1 MSETFLTSITLSLIF
16 HKQKMIDWLLFNYSG
31 FFDNHRNKMKNTKKA
46 AVVTMISG
54 WLFDAYPL
62 DNKMIFWIKQ
72 ENGNT
77 IRLEDNIWSHSI
89 YVVLSDYNNDKP
101 DLLSKLLK
109 QKDITSLLKDY
120 EFVRR
125 YEKITDKSAES
136 EVLKLTLSDSTKALT
151 LAKRIQALGKKFG
164 EYRLYNVDLL
174 PEQSYFYEHNI
185 FPLAFCKA
193 SSSGI
198 ISYPKLSWINKDD
211 VWSTDYHLPEFKI
224 IYIKVIIKK
233 EQKLPRYSDKI
244 QSIYVK
250 KQRHKI
256 FEIQNESEY
265 DIIKE
270 LEREVAKADPDFI
283 FTDDGDSFTFP
294 YLIYRAEI
302 NDNTTINLS
311 REPTRPLK
319 KPAREGTSY
328 FSYGRVCFKPT
339 IVRLYGRIHLDQ
351 SNSFIWND
359 SGLHGLCEIAR
370 ICRMPLHAASRAS
383 IGKCLSSLQFY
394 HATQKGILIPWKS
407 TIAELFKNFKQLLIA
422 DRGGFIFEPEIGVH
436 EQVAEFDFVSLYPNI
451 MFRKNLS
458 SETITCGCCPD
469 SDLKVPELLDC
480 YHICK
485 RRTGIVPISLEI
497 VLEKRAKYKQL
508 SKLSSI
514 SLELN
519 AIYEARQSVLKW
531 ILVTSFGYLG
541 YNNAKFGRIDAH
553 IAVCAFDRQILLQAA
568 KIAERQGFRVLHGIV
583 DSIWIKEK
591 DDMKTAA
598 TQQQKEEKEKAD
610 YLHLKESIEKETGFA
625 ISFEGV
631 YKWVAF
637 VHSKVNTNLPVPNRY
652 FGVFE
657 DNDLGGDG
665 NLKIRGI
672 EARRHDTPVFFLK
685 FQQQILEIMAT
696 GNTIN
701 EVKAL
706 MPIVADIYKKYA
718 LLLKERRIPLEEL
731 VFTKILSKDSNEYQK
746 NRNTLENDAVQQLGR
761 EGKCIKA
768 GQILRYII
776 SDYYYKE
783 KLYRDNSTNK
793 TRTIP
798 IELIDEK
805 TYHYDVKRYTELLAE
820 ICNSVTEPFGY
831 KINKSSY
838 FILEGRK

>member
-1 MSETFLTSITLSLIF
+1 
-16 HKQKMIDWLLFNYSG
+16 
-31 FFDNHRNKMKNTKKA
+31 
-46 AVVTMISG
+46 MISG

-77 IRLEDNIWSHSI
+77 VRLEDNTWNHSI
-89 YVVLSDYNNDKP
+89 YVVLSDHNNDKP
-101 DLLSKLLK
+101 GLLSKLLK

-120 EFVRR
+120 EFVIR
-125 YEKITDKSAES
+125 YEKITDTSAEP
-136 EVLKLTLSDSTKALT
+136 EVLKLTLSDSTQALT

-185 FPLAFCKA
+185 FPLAFCKV
-193 SSSGI
+193 SSNGVINYS
-198 ISYPKLSWINKDD
+198 KLSWVNKDD
-211 VWSTDYHLPEFKI
+211 VWSTDYQLPEFKI
-224 IYIKVIIKK
+224 MSIKVTIKK

-244 QSIYVK
+244 LSISVK
-250 KQRHKI
+250 KQGHMP

-265 DIIKE
+265 DIMKE

-283 FTDDGDSFTFP
+283 FTDDGDSFMFP
-294 YLIYRAEI
+294 YLIYRAKV
-302 NDNTTINLS
+302 NDNTVINLN
-311 REPTRPLK
+311 RESTKPLK
-319 KPAREGTSY
+319 KHVREGTSY
-328 FSYGRVCFKPT
+328 FSYGRVCFRPT
-339 IVRLYGRIHLDQ
+339 TMRLYGRIHLDR

-359 SGLHGLCEIAR
+359 SGLSGLYEIVR
-370 ICRMPLHAASRAS
+370 ICRMPIHTASRAS

-394 HATQKGILIPWKS
+394 HATQKGVLIPWKS
-407 TIAELFKNFKQLLIA
+407 TIAEHFKNFKQLLIA

-436 EQVAEFDFVSLYPNI
+436 GQVAEFDFVSLYPNI

-458 SETITCGCCPD
+458 TETIMCGCCPD
-469 SDLKVPELLDC
+469 SDLKVPELLY

-485 RRTGIVPISLEI
+485 RRAGIVPISLEI

-514 SLELN
+514 SASASLDLN

-553 IAVCAFDRQILLQAA
+553 IAVCAFDRQILLQTA
-568 KIAERQGFRVLHGIV
+568 KIAEIQGFRVLHGIV
-583 DSIWIKEK
+583 DSIWIKRK
-591 DDMKTAA
+591 DSVKTAA
-598 TQQQKEEKEKAD
+598 TQQQKEENEKEKEKAVC
-610 YLHLKESIEKETGFA
+610 LFLKESIEKETGFA

-631 YKWVAF
+631 YKWIAF

-657 DNDLGGDG
+657 DSGLDDG
-665 NLKIRGI
+665 IVIKIRGI
-672 EARRHDTPVFFLK
+672 EARRHDTPIFFSK
-685 FQQQILEIMAT
+685 FQQQILEVMAR
-696 GNTIN
+696 GNTID

-706 MPIVADIYKKYA
+706 MPVVADIYKKYT
-718 LLLKERRIPLEEL
+718 LLLKERRISLEEL
-731 VFTKILSKDSNEYQK
+731 VFTKVLSKDSHEYLK
-746 NRNTLENDAVQQLGR
+746 NRNTLENDALQQLGR
-761 EGKCIKA
+761 EGKCLKA

-776 SDYYYKE
+776 RDYYYCK
-783 KLYRDNSTNK
+783 KKRYGGNSSNK

-798 IELIDEK
+798 IELINEK

-820 ICNSVTEPFGY
+820 ICNSATEPFGY
-831 KINKSSY
+831 KVNKS
-838 FILEGRK
+838 